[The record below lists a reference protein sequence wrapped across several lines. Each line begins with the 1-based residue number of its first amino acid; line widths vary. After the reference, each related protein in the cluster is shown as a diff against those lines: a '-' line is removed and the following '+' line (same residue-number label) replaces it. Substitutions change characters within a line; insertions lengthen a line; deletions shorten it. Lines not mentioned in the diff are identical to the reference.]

1 LEDAAQSTS
10 TSSDISGDF
19 FNSNRATK
27 ESIANLTAN
36 DVIMVP
42 LFVTENAVPMDSTA
56 LAQGPLF
63 ATCLAYSQGTVH
75 RETAVGFL
83 VYFPP
88 PDHILVANTNMLDLI
103 ETSTGTASDEPRTG
117 AERANKR
124 ICTRMQTGKGE
135 QPAYE
140 TSIDKGMS
148 KVMFDLDGGRYAV
161 RDKSDLISSEEELG
175 FAFRAIDRER
185 WDQLAGKDFR
195 LQAGFILQQGRLRED
210 HRHKAFTSCGVLDQ
224 VQGLGI
230 SQKTDPTKLLLMGR
244 ILIEEDEPTLTLE
257 DFIDPGEGL
266 PLSTSETVCP
276 FQNRPMIAVLKNLQ
290 LVMEVCLSSEF
301 KDVFEAFIVA
311 LEGTNRPLDRV
322 NADFLKHQ
330 VEINLRKFFRVVS
343 SERADN
349 TLEEAP
355 LNNPEECASF
365 LHSLLETLVLNLKD
379 HHHRALEDEYYRIA
393 FIRDRRIAEIAAR
406 AEPTSS
412 SKPKAKT
419 GSPTKK
425 AESPLRTCAGH
436 FGKQRKAT
444 FPDCPYKCS
453 FGQACKFRHVT
464 MIGKT
469 HSEIV

>member
-1 LEDAAQSTS
+1 
-10 TSSDISGDF
+10 
-19 FNSNRATK
+19 
-27 ESIANLTAN
+27 
-36 DVIMVP
+36 
-42 LFVTENAVPMDSTA
+42 
-56 LAQGPLF
+56 
-63 ATCLAYSQGTVH
+63 VH